1 MANYAMAPKKRWFVL
16 EDGKR
21 INEPFPNTEAECQL
35 MIDRLTEDLP
45 EDVTR
50 NLTIESELKE
60 VQ

>member
-1 MANYAMAPKKRWFVL
+1 MAPKKRWFVL

-60 VQ
+60 V

>member
-1 MANYAMAPKKRWFVL
+1 MANYAMAPKKRWHVM
-16 EDGKR
+16 EDG
-21 INEPFPNTEAECQL
+21 NNLGYPFPNTEAECQL

>member
-16 EDGKR
+16 EDGER

-45 EDVTR
+45 EDATPR

-60 VQ
+60 V